1 MKANICLALV
11 SACLSGCLAARPSAD
26 SSFLHLA
33 GRNLCESSSLCVED
47 QVFKHTAKKFALAAY
62 RQVCRLAP
70 DGALSAHYQDGFVEG
85 YIDYLD
91 AGGTGEPPAMGPFRY
106 RLHEYQTFEG
116 RRALHEWFAGFR
128 HGASVAKASGFRELI
143 LMPVASFP
151 CEPPPVQFY
160 LPPSGQLR
168 DGRQQQLYSV
178 PPTQPV
184 GRLPA
189 PRVVPAEPPPPPPPD
204 PNKDGPQPTSRGL
217 PAPGPP
223 AKARLLLPE
232 PLPIALQQGGVR

>member
-1 MKANICLALV
+1 MKANYGFLLV
-11 SACLSGCLAARPSAD
+11 SVCLSGCLAARPSAD

-33 GRNLCESSSLCVED
+33 GRNLHESATVCAD
-47 QVFKHTAKKFALAAY
+47 NQVFKHTAYKYALAAW

-70 DGALSAHYQDGFVEG
+70 EGVLSRHYQDGFVEG

-106 RLHEYQTFEG
+106 RLHEFQTFEG
-116 RRALHEWFAGFR
+116 RRALHDWFAGFR

-143 LMPVASFP
+143 IMPVASFP

-168 DGRQQQLYSV
+168 DRRSDQLFSV
-178 PPTQPV
+178 PPSSSPSPEKLPPPQPV
-184 GRLPA
+184 ATPPLTVAPPPA
-189 PRVVPAEPPPPPPPD
+189 PPPP
-204 PNKDGPQPTSRGL
+204 L
-217 PAPGPP
+217 PRSSASVP
-223 AKARLLLPE
+223 ARVKLLLPE
-232 PLPIALQQGGVR
+232 PMPIALQQGGVR